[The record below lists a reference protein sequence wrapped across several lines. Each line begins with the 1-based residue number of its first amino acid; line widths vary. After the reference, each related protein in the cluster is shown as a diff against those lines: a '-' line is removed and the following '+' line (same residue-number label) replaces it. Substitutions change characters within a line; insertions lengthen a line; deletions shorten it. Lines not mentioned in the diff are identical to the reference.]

1 MTATLVET
9 SVEIGIEIRSGAE
22 YQVADV
28 NFPKRIVTVVAMPY
42 ERPAQIREGGRAFV
56 EVVSRNAFDGIE
68 KRAGKVRANRDH
80 SWEKPV
86 GKVVGFHPSRKEG
99 LVAEVKI
106 SATNLGDDTLRLCD
120 DDVLSAS
127 AGFGLLRRD
136 DGRVWDDAEV
146 WEQNR
151 SVRRLNRLW
160 LDHLALV
167 PNPAYQDA
175 SVIDVR
181 GTELELPSGVAAPNR
196 RRLLLEQQREQFA
209 EMNRRW
215 LGYTRAA
222 S

>member
-1 MTATLVET
+1 MTATLVEPT
-9 SVEIGIEIRSGAE
+9 VGTGIEIRSGTE

-42 ERPAQIREGGRAFV
+42 EQPARIVEGGRAFT

-80 SWEKPV
+80 SWDKPV

-146 WEQNR
+146 WEQSR

-167 PNPAYQDA
+167 PNPAYADA
-175 SVIDVR
+175 TVIDVR
-181 GTELELPSGVAAPNR
+181 GTVEIPAGVATPNR
-196 RRLLLEQQREQFA
+196 RRLLLEQQREELEA
-209 EMNRRW
+209 LNRRW
-215 LGYTRAA
+215 LGYTRDA